1 MPNDLE
7 RISQLVELGNSLAQ
21 RTNTQPATQVN
32 EGGQLNV
39 DYKKVAQFLEYE
51 ILEFYAKNKDNPLVV
66 EFVSN
71 LTTKAKQNLID

>member
-21 RTNTQPATQVN
+21 RNNTQPTIETNQ
-32 EGGQLNV
+32 GHLNL

-51 ILEFYAKNKDNPLVV
+51 ILEFYAKNKNNPLVV
-66 EFVSN
+66 EFVTN
-71 LTTKAKQNLID
+71 LTTKAKLNLD

>member
-21 RTNTQPATQVN
+21 RNNTQPTIETNQ
-32 EGGQLNV
+32 GQLNL

-51 ILEFYAKNKDNPLVV
+51 ILEFYAKNKNNPLVV
-66 EFVSN
+66 EFVTN
-71 LTTKAKQNLID
+71 LTTKAKLNLD

>member
-21 RTNTQPATQVN
+21 RNNTQPTTEINQ
-32 EGGQLNV
+32 GQLNL

-51 ILEFYAKNKDNPLVV
+51 ILEFYAKNKNNPLVV
-66 EFVSN
+66 EFVTN
-71 LTTKAKQNLID
+71 LTTKAKLNLD

>member
-21 RTNTQPATQVN
+21 RTNTQPTTQVN

-71 LTTKAKQNLID
+71 LTNKAKQNLID